1 MYVCI
6 CKNVTDGQIRKA
18 VREKGVSNLRGLRRE
33 LGACDQCGKCALE
46 ARRIIKDSLHHA
58 ACLEAQPMPVRLAV
72 MGSPTG
78 EATRAAMADW

>member
-46 ARRIIKDSLHHA
+46 ARRVIKDCLHQA
-58 ACLEAQPMPVRLAV
+58 AFSQDHPMSVRLPV
-72 MGSPTG
+72 MTAPVSESTM
-78 EATRAAMADW
+78 TAMADW